1 MQRYV
6 QPSSPRVSSFDRSS
20 ARPRRPSDQDVALP
34 SVEPET
40 IDLTSPR
47 RITAYQQPIQ
57 NQDVPTRPH
66 DDVQGSKRKVSSFP
80 VGDERSYAKPYTKR
94 PWPPV
99 YREEAYSRTYQN
111 GPPAF
116 RSNQQTG
123 HYSGSRGPPPEYVSD
138 VTAGLD
144 GRGRP
149 LPPRSITTA
158 FPRGRE
164 YLPEASAGRPS
175 HSYVPDGR
183 PYERRAPAY
192 DYILFQDGRQ
202 PPPANGDDKRYTRNG
217 ARYGG

>member
-20 ARPRRPSDQDVALP
+20 ARPRHPSDQDVALP

-66 DDVQGSKRKVSSFP
+66 DDLHESKRKVSSFP
-80 VGDERSYAKPYTKR
+80 VGDETYYAKPYTKR
-94 PWPPV
+94 LWPL
-99 YREEAYSRTYQN
+99 YREEAYSHTYQN
-111 GPPAF
+111 GPSEF
-116 RSNQQTG
+116 HSNQRTG
-123 HYSGSRGPPPEYVSD
+123 HYSGSRGPPPEHVVD
-138 VTAGLD
+138 LTASLD
-144 GRGRP
+144 GRGHP
-149 LPPRSITTA
+149 LPPRSVATA
-158 FPRGRE
+158 FPRGRA
-164 YLPEASAGRPS
+164 YLPEASAGEPS

-183 PYERRAPAY
+183 LYERRAPAHN
-192 DYILFQDGRQ
+192 YIPFQDGRQ
-202 PPPANGDDKRYTRNG
+202 PPPPNEDDMRYTRNG